1 MRHDGEVTAGGR
13 RQLLNACPRAIDAR
27 VKRRPRL
34 AVRRRVVRREEVEP
48 EDGVGRAAAVAEAPL
63 LEERIE
69 GERNAGDGVK
79 TCGGGAGAHEVAR
92 RDLRGGPARAATGQA
107 LGRE

>member
-27 VKRRPRL
+27 LKRRPRL

-48 EDGVGRAAAVAEAPL
+48 EVGVGRAADGAAVPL
-63 LEERIE
+63 LLERIASA
-69 GERNAGDGVK
+69 RNGGDVVK
-79 TCGGGAGAHEVAR
+79 TCGGGGGARELAR
-92 RDLRGGPARAATGQA
+92 HDPRAAPRREATGRP
-107 LGRE
+107 L